1 MRKTS
6 VYLSDTERDRLAQL
20 AAQSGTSQAEVI
32 RAALADYAAVRSDRS
47 FALFNL
53 GARARSSDTRS
64 IADIPDEE
72 LLEGFGE

>member
-6 VYLSDTERDRLAQL
+6 VYLSDEDCQRLAEL
-20 AAQSGTSQAEVI
+20 AELEGRPQAAII
-32 RAALADYAAVRSDRS
+32 RDALARYDPPRPADRS
-47 FALFNL
+47 FALFDT
-53 GARARSSDTRS
+53 GAGDGRS